1 VTARENPAPRAN
13 AEGRAD
19 AKIER
24 CENRGLAGDCN
35 GRDARQTDVREG
47 RAALLRDFISEA
59 LAPVENDALAA
70 RFCLKNDDDT
80 GARYHLKRVVV
91 SVKAAALTFRE
102 LEALRGGE

>member
-19 AKIER
+19 TKIER

-35 GRDARQTDVREG
+35 GRDARQTD
-47 RAALLRDFISEA
+47 AALLRDFISEA

-70 RFCLKNDDDT
+70 RLCLKNDDDT